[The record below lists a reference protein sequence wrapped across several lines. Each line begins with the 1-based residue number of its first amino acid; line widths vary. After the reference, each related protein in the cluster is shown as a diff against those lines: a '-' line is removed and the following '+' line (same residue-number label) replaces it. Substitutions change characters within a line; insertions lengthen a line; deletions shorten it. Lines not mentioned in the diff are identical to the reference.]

1 MDYLNEEHLVEKPI
15 IEYLESMGYAHI
27 FGEST
32 LDLREFDEYGVIL
45 KPVFIDAV
53 KRFNNITTEDAERL
67 YMDFIRETDNEKC
80 IDKLRGNFSFLFTGE
95 KQKRTVNYIDYD
107 PKNIENNTFN
117 VVSQMTIKGANT
129 RRPDLIVFV
138 NGIPLVV
145 IECKSPIANQDIF
158 SGITQIHE
166 YERDLPKL
174 FYSNAFNVATDGK
187 KVLYG
192 ATDAPSK
199 YYLEF
204 KDPYPKKK
212 NEFKNA
218 LEMGCYCVLEPE
230 RLLDLLHN
238 FILFE
243 VRDRVRTKKICR
255 YQQYRAVNK
264 IVNRVIEGS
273 KRKGLI
279 WHTQGSGKSLTMFYT
294 AYKLKLSK
302 ELNNPNILLIT
313 DRIDLDD
320 QISKT
325 FVACGFRNPIQ
336 IESIKHLKNEMENV
350 TNGQTLMSTIH
361 KFREFEA
368 DDKIKNSDNFIVFVD
383 ECHRTQ
389 EGNMGS
395 KLRAVLPDAF
405 YFGFTGTPIKKKD
418 KNTYENFG
426 MPNEGYLDKY
436 GIDDA
441 IADNV
446 TVPIYY
452 SNKTTVWN
460 LTGEKLDIL
469 FEESFRELTDEQ
481 REELKK
487 RESKIKNIIKN
498 KSRIELIAYDI
509 WAHYKNNVA
518 PNGFKA
524 QVVAIDREAIILY
537 KKELDK
543 YFGEDEVRC
552 VYSKSQHDD
561 GDFVTFYADEE
572 VEKEIKDDF
581 KDKDGKTKI
590 IIVCDKLLTGFD
602 APIEQ
607 VMYLDSPLKEH
618 NLLQAIARTNRVYSN
633 KENGLI
639 MDYYGV
645 SDHLTAALSSYRS
658 EDVVNAMRDLDE
670 LRDKLKGFH
679 REVME
684 MFKGIKRNTGKPLEE
699 ITQAVEKLNSL
710 DIWYM
715 FKGRLKRFSSIY
727 NSLSPD
733 PSILQY
739 KDDLKWLAVV
749 YSQGKLKYEPLDES
763 IDYREYGAKVKEII
777 DEHLKATGLKKLV
790 ELKDLSDPDFF
801 KLDGTITP
809 EQNALK
815 KSASLKRIL
824 MIKVERN
831 PIVFKRFSEYLEQL
845 IKDYD
850 EKRIETAE
858 VIKKLDELARQIN
871 EEEELLEKNGLN
883 RNANSFLHLLE
894 ENANYEVVGNDD
906 LKEKAMEID
915 ELFENSPNACYEWQ
929 KKEDAIR
936 ELKKEIKRKTIGV
949 VKDREGFANKV
960 VEYAKVNY
968 YKG

>member
-1 MDYLNEEHLVEKPI
+1 MNYLNEEHLVEKPI
-15 IEYLESMGYAHI
+15 IEYLENMGYAHI
-27 FGEST
+27 AGEST
-32 LDLREFDEYGVIL
+32 LVLRENDEYRVIL
-45 KPVFIDAV
+45 KPIFIDAV
-53 KRFNNITTEDAERL
+53 KRLNNISSEDAERL

-95 KQKRTVNYIDYD
+95 KQKRNVSYIDYN
-107 PKNIENNTFN
+107 PNQIENNTFN
-117 VVSQMTIKGANT
+117 VVSQMTIKGVNT

-145 IECKSPIANQDIF
+145 IECKSPIANQDIY
-158 SGITQIHE
+158 SGIKQIHE

-187 KVLYG
+187 KVVYG
-192 ATDAPSK
+192 ATNSPSK

-212 NEFKNA
+212 SEFKNA
-218 LEMGCYCVLEPE
+218 IEMGCYCVLEPE
-230 RLLDLLHN
+230 RFLDLLYN
-238 FILFE
+238 FVLFE
-243 VRDRVRTKKICR
+243 VRDKVKTKKICR
-255 YQQYRAVNK
+255 YQQFRAVNK
-264 IVNRVIEGS
+264 IVNRVVDGT

-279 WHTQGSGKSLTMFYT
+279 WHTQGSGKSLTMFYA
-294 AYKLKLSK
+294 AYKLKLTK
-302 ELNNPNILLIT
+302 ALNNPNVLLIT
-313 DRIDLDD
+313 DRVDLDD

-336 IESIKHLKNEMENV
+336 IESIRHLKKEMENV
-350 TNGQTLMSTIH
+350 TNGQTLMTTIH
-361 KFREFEA
+361 KFEDFETT
-368 DDKIKNSDNFIVFVD
+368 DKIPNSNTFIVFVD

-389 EGNMGS
+389 EGDLGA
-395 KLRAVLPDAF
+395 KFRAVLPDAF

-460 LTGEKLDIL
+460 LTGEKIDIL
-469 FEESFRELTDEQ
+469 FEESFRELSEEQ

-487 RESKIKNIIKN
+487 RESRIKNIIKN

-509 WAHYKNNVA
+509 ATHFKNSVA

-543 YFGEDEVRC
+543 YFSKDEVRC
-552 VYSKSQHDD
+552 VYSKSQHDE
-561 GDFVTFYADEE
+561 GDFVTHYANEDEE
-572 VEKEIKDDF
+572 KKIKDDF

-607 VMYLDSPLKEH
+607 AMYLDSPLKEH
-618 NLLQAIARTNRVYSN
+618 NLLQAIARTNRVYGN
-633 KENGLI
+633 KVNGLI
-639 MDYYGV
+639 MDYFGV
-645 SDHLTAALSSYRS
+645 SKHLTSALSSYRS

-670 LRDKLKGFH
+670 LRDKLKGSH

-684 MFKGIKRNTGKPLEE
+684 MFKGVKRNTGKPLDE
-699 ITQAVEKLNSL
+699 ITYAVERLSNL

-715 FKGRLKRFSSIY
+715 FKARLKRFSNLY

-733 PSILQY
+733 PSVLQY
-739 KDDLKWLAVV
+739 KDDLKWVAVV
-749 YSQGKLKYEPLDES
+749 YAQGKLKYEPLDES
-763 IDYREYGAKVKEII
+763 IDYREYGAKVKDII

-801 KLDGTITP
+801 KFDNTITP

-815 KSASLKRIL
+815 KSTSLKRIL
-824 MIKVERN
+824 RIKVEKN
-831 PIVFKRFSEYLEQL
+831 PIVFKKFSEYLEQL

-850 EKRIETAE
+850 EKQIETAD
-858 VIKKLDELARQIN
+858 VIKKLDELARKIN

-883 RNANSFLHLLE
+883 RNANSFLLLLE
-894 ENANYEVVGNDD
+894 ENATYEVVSNED

-915 ELFENSPNACYEWQ
+915 ELFETNPNACYEWQ
-929 KKEDAIR
+929 KKEDAVR
-936 ELKKEIKRKTIGV
+936 ELKKEVKRKTIGV
-949 VKDREGFANKV
+949 VKDREGFANKAI
-960 VEYAKVNY
+960 EYAKVNY